1 MKDLKKIQNVNE
13 EIDCNR
19 LIYKTKSSKT
29 TDFGKSANQ
38 IKLFIDIRNCIVKL
52 EYTEK
57 DQKGFRK
64 HLGKA
69 RESREWST

>member
-19 LIYKTKSSKT
+19 LLYKTKSSKT
-29 TDFGKSANQ
+29 TDFGDLANQ

-52 EYTEK
+52 EYTE
-57 DQKGFRK
+57 RSE
-64 HLGKA
+64 
-69 RESREWST
+69 RI